1 MKKNLLLFITILM
14 TAFSCS
20 NFDVQ
25 TLNDNINVTYNKV
38 MQDLES
44 MNELMSLETISNTK
58 VKEDITNY
66 AKEINDNILVANKAL
81 KAYDLPSSLHAYR
94 DSTMNLFTS
103 INNVAQFNLK
113 FLEFDD
119 NTPNYIVEG
128 FGAEHDKINMKL
140 IKQISNFEALRN
152 EILEANLSTKK

>member
-20 NFDVQ
+20 NFDAQ

-81 KAYDLPSSLHAYR
+81 KAYDLPSNLHAYR
-94 DSTMNLFTS
+94 DSTMNLFAS

>member
-1 MKKNLLLFITILM
+1 M

-20 NFDVQ
+20 NFDAQ

-58 VKEDITNY
+58 VKEDIANY

-81 KAYDLPSSLHAYR
+81 NAYDLPSNLHAYR

-128 FGAEHDKINMKL
+128 FGSEHDKINMKL

-152 EILEANLSTKK
+152 ETLDANLSTKK